1 MKAIL
6 TVLATLAVVAGAW
19 AQGDSPKGPAPAAPG
34 APGGPPPHHGPG
46 GPGGHGG
53 PGGGMGQRLH
63 EADTDKD
70 GKVSFAEAQK
80 AIPDITKERFDTMD
94 ANHDGFLTPEDRP
107 KGEGPG
113 GRGGFGERL
122 KAADTDKDGKV
133 SFAEAQKAFPQMT
146 KENFDR
152 RDTNHDGF
160 LTPEDRPEGG
170 GFQQRFNEAD
180 TNHDGKL
187 TFEEAQKAFPNMDKE
202 RFSRM
207 DTNGDGAI
215 TPEDRPQ
222 RRGPG
227 GEHHGPPPAPAAQP
241 LAK

>member
-6 TVLATLAVVAGAW
+6 TALATVAVVAGAW
-19 AQGDSPKGPAPAAPG
+19 AQGDTRKGPAPAAPG
-34 APGGPPPHHGPG
+34 GPGGPPPHHGPS
-46 GPGGHGG
+46 G

-80 AIPDITKERFDTMD
+80 AFPDMTKERFDAMD
-94 ANHDGFLTPEDRP
+94 ANHDGFLTP
-107 KGEGPG
+107 
-113 GRGGFGERL
+113 
-122 KAADTDKDGKV
+122 A
-133 SFAEAQKAFPQMT
+133 
-146 KENFDR
+146 
-152 RDTNHDGF
+152 
-160 LTPEDRPEGG
+160 DRPEGG
-170 GFQQRFNEAD
+170 GFRQRFEEAD

-202 RFSRM
+202 RFNRM

-227 GEHHGPPPAPAAQP
+227 GPGGPGAGHGPAPQATPASPAPA
-241 LAK
+241 K